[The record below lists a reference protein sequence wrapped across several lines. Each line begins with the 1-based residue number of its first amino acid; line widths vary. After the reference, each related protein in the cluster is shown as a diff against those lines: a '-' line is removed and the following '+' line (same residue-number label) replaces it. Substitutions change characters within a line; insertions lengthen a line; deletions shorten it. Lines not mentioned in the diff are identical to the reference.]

1 MSDTPECG
9 KHTGQY
15 MYASTCMQALGFVRD
30 AAEVGRVCVWGSFR
44 RSTFRR
50 KGGVDS
56 CRIFDLTLKRP
67 LVAKDE
73 EPRPRRFGPTRRGRA
88 WGVHFVGVSHFSMT

>member
-1 MSDTPECG
+1 
-9 KHTGQY
+9 
-15 MYASTCMQALGFVRD
+15 MQALGFVRD